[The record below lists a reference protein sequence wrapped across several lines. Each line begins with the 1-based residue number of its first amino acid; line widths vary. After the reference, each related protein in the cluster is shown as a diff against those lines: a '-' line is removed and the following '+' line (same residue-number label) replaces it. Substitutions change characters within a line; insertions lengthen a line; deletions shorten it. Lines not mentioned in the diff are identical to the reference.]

1 MIDTVIRDNDGVNMD
16 AIGCQSVWREVS
28 EMRTAG
34 AAEGWEPG
42 TLATGRPTYVA
53 LADAL
58 AGDIARGRLNPGDR
72 LPTHRAL
79 ARALGVTV
87 GTVARA
93 YAEAERR
100 GLVGGEV
107 GRGTFVRAAFGL
119 GRSDAGS
126 VVDLA
131 ALH

>member
-1 MIDTVIRDNDGVNMD
+1 MAVTGDSWT
-16 AIGCQSVWREVS
+16 
-28 EMRTAG
+28 
-34 AAEGWEPG
+34 PG
-42 TLATGRPTYVA
+42 DLVGGRPTYVA

-58 AGDIARGRLNPGDR
+58 AGDIARGRLHPGDR

-79 ARALGVTV
+79 ARELGVTV

-93 YAEAERR
+93 YSEAERR

-119 GRSDAGS
+119 GRSTGEAL
-126 VVDLA
+126 DLA
-131 ALH
+131 SLHPPLTGPDTGELLAATLRDLADDPVAL